1 MTEKFNVGQWINE
14 VVTEL
19 PFPKALQIVVGFS
32 FIGSYG
38 LNGSADQPKAESQIR
53 FVDARWWKSTLHTW
67 THCKSEAIA
76 FGNTIKEM
84 EPDKFMN
91 IYKKAEEEPF
101 RRPIMDEDRKEDEII
116 HQINFIAPITCV
128 LWLTKQ

>member
-1 MTEKFNVGQWINE
+1 MTKKFNVGQWINE

-32 FIGSYG
+32 FIGSYD
-38 LNGSADQPKAESQIR
+38 LNGSAESQIR

-76 FGNTIKEM
+76 FGNIIKDM
-84 EPDKFMN
+84 ELDKFMN

-101 RRPIMDEDRKEDEII
+101 RRPIMEEDREEDEII
-116 HQINFIAPITCV
+116 HQINFIAPISCV

>member
-32 FIGSYG
+32 FIGSYD
-38 LNGSADQPKAESQIR
+38 LNGSAESQIR

-76 FGNTIKEM
+76 FGNTIKDM

-101 RRPIMDEDRKEDEII
+101 RRPIMEEDREEDEII
-116 HQINFIAPITCV
+116 HQINFIAPISCV

>member
-32 FIGSYG
+32 FIGSYD
-38 LNGSADQPKAESQIR
+38 LNGSAESQIR

-76 FGNTIKEM
+76 FGNTIKDM

-91 IYKKAEEEPF
+91 IYKNAEEEPF
-101 RRPIMDEDRKEDEII
+101 RRPIMEEDREEDEII
-116 HQINFIAPITCV
+116 HQINFIAPISCV

>member
-32 FIGSYG
+32 FIGSYD
-38 LNGSADQPKAESQIR
+38 LNGSAESQIR

-76 FGNTIKEM
+76 FGNIIKDM
-84 EPDKFMN
+84 ELDKFMN

-101 RRPIMDEDRKEDEII
+101 RRPIMEEDREEDEII
-116 HQINFIAPITCV
+116 HKINFIAPITCV

>member
-32 FIGSYG
+32 FIGSYD
-38 LNGSADQPKAESQIR
+38 LNGSAESQIR

-67 THCKSEAIA
+67 TYCKSEAIA
-76 FGNTIKEM
+76 FGNTIKDM

-91 IYKKAEEEPF
+91 IYKNAEEEPF
-101 RRPIMDEDRKEDEII
+101 RRPIMEEDRKFTVQEAVDMVSWKHNTNIK
-116 HQINFIAPITCV
+116 V
-128 LWLTKQ
+128 LGFSLL

>member
-32 FIGSYG
+32 FIGSYD
-38 LNGSADQPKAESQIR
+38 LNGSAESQIR

-76 FGNTIKEM
+76 FGNIIKDM
-84 EPDKFMN
+84 ELDKFMN

-101 RRPIMDEDRKEDEII
+101 RRPIMEEDREEDEII
-116 HQINFIAPITCV
+116 HQINFIAPISCV